1 MRLKGIFF
9 MAAALLLS
17 SSCIRHELDPRF
29 IESDEIRLIMSGKEI
44 FTYDPLSC
52 QMAYNNS
59 RHEFRA
65 FTDNM
70 SDYFTLRL
78 SSFPSTL
85 NQEVSGEIIW
95 NTEKGS
101 GTLNN
106 TAFKAVRLEGGKLWL
121 WNATAGI
128 AVVVS
133 YL

>member
-1 MRLKGIFF
+1 MKLKGIILL
-9 MAAALLLS
+9 AAALLLS
-17 SSCIRHELDPRF
+17 GSCVRHELDPRF
-29 IESDEIRLIMSGKEI
+29 IESDEVRLIVSGEEI
-44 FTYDPLSC
+44 FSYEPLNC
-52 QMAYNNS
+52 QMAYNS
-59 RHEFRA
+59 SKREFRV

-70 SDYFTLRL
+70 SDCFTLRL

-85 NQEVSGEIIW
+85 NQEVIGEIIW

-101 GTLNN
+101 GTINN

-133 YL
+133 CL

>member
-52 QMAYNNS
+52 QMAYYNS

-95 NTEKGS
+95 NTEKSS